1 MSPDMNNNA
10 SSITVEIDGQRFLWM
25 PEDWKDLDC
34 ISTGENEFH
43 VIENGKSH
51 WITVME
57 FDLHSRSCLLKVDGE
72 IKKVR
77 FLRELD
83 LMIERMGLNAVQTNT
98 LKNLSSPMPGLVT
111 AIKIA
116 PGQPVEKG
124 TPLLILE
131 AMKMENVIVAP
142 HAAVIKEIKVQA
154 GQAVEKGAVLIEFE

>member
-1 MSPDMNNNA
+1 MNNNT

-25 PEDWKDLDC
+25 PEEWKDLDC
-34 ISTGENEFH
+34 IATSENEFH

-57 FDLHSRSCLLKVDGE
+57 FDFHTRSCLLKVDGE
-72 IKKVR
+72 IKKVK

-83 LMIERMGLNAVQTNT
+83 LMIERMGLNAVKANT
-98 LKNLSSPMPGLVT
+98 LKNLPSPMPGLVT
-111 AIKIA
+111 AIKTK
-116 PGQPVEKG
+116 PGQAVEKG

-142 HAAVIKEIKVQA
+142 HPAVIKEIRVKS
-154 GQAVEKGAVLIEFE
+154 GQAVEKGAILIEFSE